1 MMLASRF
8 GKLKRRYLGRR
19 ALIAVVALVAY
30 VLLDRTTLYF
40 QIWPGISAWYP
51 PTGLSMALLLALGPE
66 WAAVMLVGGLIA
78 SVVNYNQSVW
88 SYGFWAANP
97 AIVGTY
103 ALAAYQLRRVV
114 KINWELPRIRDGA
127 HFLFVS
133 LAAASVVAA
142 TGTGLLIAD
151 GGVPRTSFLSAAA
164 NWWVGDIVALS
175 SLTPFLLVFVMPG
188 VRRFAGYASEHPP
201 EAATRRSGGQSG
213 WAMASER
220 VELVAF
226 AATMVFLL
234 KIVLAGNPAHGDE
247 LFYLF
252 FLPLVWMAMR
262 KGLRGATTAI
272 LLLDLGIIVALRGM
286 PEDPH
291 RLVVLQFLMLI
302 LSITG
307 LTMGALIS
315 ERDATES
322 QLEDE
327 EERTR
332 LLLESTGE
340 AIYGVDGEGKCI
352 FCNPVCVRTLGYD
365 SRKELLG
372 KSMHELLHHTK
383 KDGTPF
389 STEECPFL
397 GASKRVQSH
406 HASDELLWRA
416 DGTSFPA
423 EMWSHPILHGGKL
436 IGAMVG
442 FVDITERKR
451 AQQALQ
457 KAKEE
462 AEAANRAKSEFLA
475 NMSHEIRT
483 PMNGILGMTGLA
495 LETEL
500 TAEQREYLLM
510 AKTSGE
516 SLLRLLNDLLDFS
529 KIEARKMELEIADF
543 SLDDCIEESV
553 QPFGPAARK
562 KDIELLWEVQEN
574 VPNTVRGDE
583 TRVRQVLIN
592 LVGNAVKF
600 TNRGEVAVR
609 VQWDDEDRRLLRFTV
624 SDTGI
629 GIPPEGRRRIF
640 EAFAQADMS
649 TTRKFGG
656 TGLGL
661 SISEQLVKL
670 MGGQIW
676 LESEIGR
683 GSKFYFTVRV
693 SPAGAAVDA
702 RGRAPEMGG
711 LRVLVVDS
719 CEVNLQFLKRVLR
732 SWKMVPHLARDAG
745 SAVQLFE
752 ELKRES
758 TTVDVVL
765 LDQGLMADGAAEVVQ
780 KLELAAKQ
788 RLPIILMVSHV
799 LDSAQREKAGE
810 AGMTHMLLRPFRRS
824 ALLGALQEA
833 TGKSWVVEGPTA
845 GKAEQTGG
853 TGRRLRILLAEDNT
867 VNQRLMARLL
877 EKMGHEVTVADDG
890 QKALERFSEKEFDL
904 VAMDMQMPVMDG
916 LEATRRIRASEAGTN
931 RHVRIVAMTANA
943 FDEDRRRCLDAGMDG
958 YVAKPVTVAAIR
970 SEIGRVMTMTEADED
985 AETVSKTRS

>member
-1 MMLASRF
+1 MLVTRF
-8 GKLKRRYLGRR
+8 GKSNRRYLGRR
-19 ALIAVVALVAY
+19 ALIAGVALVAY

-51 PTGLSMALLLALGPE
+51 PTGLSMALLLGLGPE
-66 WAAVMLVGGLIA
+66 WVAVMLAGGLIA
-78 SVVNYNQSVW
+78 SIVNYNQSVW

-103 ALAAYQLRRVV
+103 ALAAYQLRRVL
-114 KINWELPRIRDGA
+114 KINWALPRIRDGA
-127 HFLFVS
+127 CFLLVS

-151 GGVPRTSFLSAAA
+151 GIVGRASFLSAAV

-188 VRRFAGYASEHPP
+188 VRRFAGYADEYPSEG
-201 EAATRRSGGQSG
+201 ATRRGGGQSG
-213 WAMASER
+213 WVTASQR

-226 AATMVFLL
+226 AATIVFLL
-234 KIVLAGNPAHGDE
+234 KIVLAGKHAHGNE

-262 KGLRGATTAI
+262 RGLRGATTAI
-272 LLLDLGIIVALRGM
+272 LLLDLGIILVLRGM

-352 FCNPVCVRTLGYD
+352 FCNPVCLRTLGYK
-365 SRKELLG
+365 SREDLLR
-372 KSMHELLHHTK
+372 KSMHELVHHTK
-383 KDGTPF
+383 KDGAPF

-574 VPNTVRGDE
+574 VPHIVRGDE
-583 TRVRQVLIN
+583 ARVRQVLIN

-609 VQWDDEDRRLLRFTV
+609 AQWDDEDRRLLRFTV

-670 MGGQIW
+670 MGGRIW

-693 SPAGAAVDA
+693 SPAGAGVEA
-702 RGRAPEMGG
+702 RGRAPEVSGM
-711 LRVLVVDS
+711 RVLVVDS

-732 SWKMVPHLARDAG
+732 SWKMVPHLARDAE
-745 SAVQLFE
+745 SAVQLCE

-765 LDQGLMADGAAEVVQ
+765 LDQGLVADGAAGVVQ

-799 LDSAQREKAGE
+799 LDSAQREQAKE
-810 AGMTHMLLRPFRRS
+810 AGMTHVLLRPFRRS

-833 TGKSWVVEGPTA
+833 TGKSCVVEVPTT

-853 TGRRLRILLAEDNT
+853 TGRRLRILLAEDNA

-890 QKALERFSEKEFDL
+890 QKALERFSEKDFDL
-904 VAMDMQMPVMDG
+904 VAMDMQMPAMDG
-916 LEATRRIRASEAGTN
+916 LEATRKIRASEAGTN

-985 AETVSKTRS
+985 AETVSKTKP